1 MWFIISRTV
10 EKDSHSRR
18 ANDALFW
25 KVTHLL
31 KCICQIND
39 WLVNTLYSKPFL
51 LFSYS
56 GISVE
61 VTSLKLW
68 EAIRRDGVGRQI
80 QGREAVLHCFTLGVK
95 TEYTLSPYP
104 SPSLP
109 LSETQSH
116 IHSSVACVWQC
127 QCQPQSPPLP
137 ITLCKDTSPSIRFS
151 GHSSHSPLIQS
162 FTGSQIQLCSFS
174 IAST

>member
-1 MWFIISRTV
+1 MYVCMYWAAGALSCLYGTMWFIISRTV
-10 EKDSHSRR
+10 EKESHSRR

-39 WLVNTLYSKPFL
+39 WLVNTLHSNPFL

-56 GISVE
+56 GISFE

-95 TEYTLSPYP
+95 TVSTLYPPMLPLLSPSQRPNHIFTALWPVCDSANANHSPHP
-104 SPSLP
+104 S
-109 LSETQSH
+109 QSH
-116 IHSSVACVWQC
+116 CVRTQVH
-127 QCQPQSPPLP
+127 LY
-137 ITLCKDTSPSIRFS
+137 
-151 GHSSHSPLIQS
+151 
-162 FTGSQIQLCSFS
+162 
-174 IAST
+174 ASAVTAATVH